1 MYIFLDEFNK
11 INYLFLKLVVL
22 YIIVFDKNVFNI
34 KCFEKLNV
42 FLNV

>member
-34 KCFEKLNV
+34 K
-42 FLNV
+42 